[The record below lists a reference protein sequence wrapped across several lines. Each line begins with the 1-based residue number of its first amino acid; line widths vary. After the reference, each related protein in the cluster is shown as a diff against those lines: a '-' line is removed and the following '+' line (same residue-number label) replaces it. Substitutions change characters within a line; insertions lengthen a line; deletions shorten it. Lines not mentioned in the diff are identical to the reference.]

1 MTMSSSTRHYYGK
14 KAEQVVD
21 SVLEAIAP
29 GNSSW
34 LLQQVIARNQS
45 GRTVSGAAEEDSL
58 VSRLVTLYNEA
69 RSWNIQQQI
78 LSLFAGD
85 YSNTESLGLMRPENM
100 LLRPRLES
108 L

>member
-1 MTMSSSTRHYYGK
+1 MTISSSTQRYYGQ

-21 SVLEAIAP
+21 SVLEAVAA

-58 VSRLVTLYNEA
+58 VSTLLTLYNEA
-69 RSWNIQQQI
+69 RSWN
-78 LSLFAGD
+78 
-85 YSNTESLGLMRPENM
+85 T
-100 LLRPRLES
+100 
-108 L
+108 

>member
-1 MTMSSSTRHYYGK
+1 MTMSSSTRRYYGK

-45 GRTVSGAAEEDSL
+45 GHTVSGAAEEDNL
-58 VSRLVTLYNEA
+58 VSRLVMLYNEA
-69 RSWNIQQQI
+69 S
-78 LSLFAGD
+78 
-85 YSNTESLGLMRPENM
+85 
-100 LLRPRLES
+100 
-108 L
+108 